1 MPNTETIDT
10 AQLITNGGLVSEV
23 LSDLV
28 LEQLY
33 DPTDLTALM
42 TRVPWNAGGSDTLR
56 STLDA
61 IPGAYT
67 ARTSEIDGTNIAN
80 AAYDTGKFDL
90 IPAGYSRKYELTD
103 LLPIAGGPIQVER
116 VAANLV
122 AGVGL
127 TMTDLL
133 CALFPAL
140 ANDVGPGSGVDLD
153 VSSIYDA
160 QFQLN
165 SQSVSGPYAC
175 VLHPQQINDFQN
187 SLRAEA
193 GAIQFQ
199 AATAEMLAARGPG
212 FRGTWNGIQFYQ
224 SDSVTKVNTNADY
237 AGAMFGAGC
246 FGYTL
251 ADARLM
257 AGHIP
262 PGLLYLQNEAL
273 VIEMARD
280 QSNFTTA
287 LIASIFPAVVEI
299 EDLRGV
305 EIISDV

>member
-1 MPNTETIDT
+1 MANEVT
-10 AQLITNGGLVSEV
+10 AAGLITNGGLVSEV
-23 LSDLV
+23 LSDLI

-61 IPGAYT
+61 VPGAYT
-67 ARTSEIDGTNIAN
+67 ARTSETDGSNIAN
-80 AAYDTGKFDL
+80 AAYTTGKFDL
-90 IPAGYSRKYELTD
+90 IPAGYSRKYQLTD

-251 ADARLM
+251 ADARLA

-262 PGLLYLQNEAL
+262 PGLLYLQNEAI

-280 QSNFTTA
+280 QTNFMTS

>member
-1 MPNTETIDT
+1 MPDAATIDT
-10 AQLITNGGLVSEV
+10 AQLISAGGLVAEV

-42 TRVPWNAGGSDTLR
+42 TFVPWNAGGSDTLR

-61 IPGAYT
+61 VPGAYT

-80 AAYDTGKFDL
+80 AAYATGKFDL

-140 ANDVGPGSGVDLD
+140 LNDVGPGSGVDLD

-165 SQSVSGPYAC
+165 SQSVTGPYAC

-212 FRGTWNGIQFYQ
+212 FRGSWNGIQFFQ
-224 SDSVTKVNTNADY
+224 SDSVSKVNTNADY

-251 ADARLM
+251 ADARLA

-280 QSNFTTA
+280 QTNFTTA

>member
-1 MPNTETIDT
+1 MANEVT
-10 AQLITNGGLVSEV
+10 AAGLITNGGLVSEV
-23 LSDLV
+23 LSDLI

-61 IPGAYT
+61 VPGAYT
-67 ARTSEIDGTNIAN
+67 ARASETDGTNIAN
-80 AAYDTGKFDL
+80 AAYTTGKFDL

-251 ADARLM
+251 ADARLA

-262 PGLLYLQNEAL
+262 PGLLYLQNEAI

-280 QSNFTTA
+280 QTNFMTS

>member
-1 MPNTETIDT
+1 MANEVT
-10 AQLITNGGLVSEV
+10 AAALIAEGGLVSEI
-23 LSDLV
+23 LSDLI

-33 DPTDLTALM
+33 DPTDLTSLM
-42 TRVPWNAGGSDTLR
+42 VRVPWNAGGSDTLR

-61 IPGAYT
+61 VPGAYT
-67 ARTSEIDGTNIAN
+67 ARTSETDGSNIAN

-90 IPAGYSRKYELTD
+90 IPAGYSRKYQLTD

-251 ADARLM
+251 ADARLA

-262 PGLLYLQNEAL
+262 PGLLYLQNEAI

-280 QSNFTTA
+280 QTNFMTS

>member
-1 MPNTETIDT
+1 MANEIT
-10 AQLITNGGLVSEV
+10 AAGLITNGGLVNEL
-23 LSDLV
+23 LSDTI
-28 LEQLY
+28 LEQLF

-42 TRVPWNAGGSDTLR
+42 TFVPWQAGGSDTLR
-56 STLDA
+56 GTLDA
-61 IPGAYT
+61 VPGAYT
-67 ARTSEIDGTNIAN
+67 ARDSETDGSAISNS
-80 AAYDTGKFDL
+80 AYTTGKFDL
-90 IPAGYSRKYELTD
+90 IPAGYSRKYQMTD
-103 LLPIAGGPIQVER
+103 LTATSGGPINVGR

-122 AGVGL
+122 AGVTL
-127 TMTDLL
+127 TLTDLL
-133 CALFPAL
+133 CALFPSL
-140 ANDVGPGSGVDLD
+140 ANDVGPGTGVDLD

-165 SQSVSGPYAC
+165 SQSVGGPYAC
-175 VLHPQQINDFQN
+175 VLHPQQINDFQA
-187 SLRAEA
+187 SLRSEA
-193 GAIQFQ
+193 GAVQFV
-199 AATAEMLAARGPG
+199 AATADMLALRGPG
-212 FRGTWNGIQFYQ
+212 FKGTWNGIQFFQ

-251 ADARLM
+251 ADARLA

-262 PGLLYLQNEAL
+262 PGLLYLANEAV

-280 QSNFTTA
+280 QTNFMTS